1 MRSHPLARA
10 LRADKLCLAALEA
23 TLNSYL
29 DGTAE
34 EDLPTLRMIKT
45 PIHQVEQRAAGLAEA
60 LKKSIPDLEVD
71 VAPSVAR
78 SGGGTLPTYEIP
90 SFAVRFGG
98 TDAEALAGELRSVD
112 PPVIGRVREGSLW
125 LDVRTL
131 LPGDEEAVIG
141 AVRHARG

>member
-1 MRSHPLARA
+1 MRRHPLSRA

-29 DGTAE
+29 EGTAE
-34 EDLPTLRMIKT
+34 QDLPTLRMIRT
-45 PIHQVEQRAAGLAEA
+45 PVSKLEERATNLAEELRRNVA
-60 LKKSIPDLEVD
+60 GLEVD
-71 VAPSVAR
+71 VTPSVAR

-90 SFAVRFGG
+90 SFAVRLGG
-98 TDAEALAGELRSVD
+98 TDPEALAEELRSGD
-112 PPVIGRVREGSLW
+112 PPVIGRVREGRLW

-141 AVRHARG
+141 ALRDAHG

>member
-1 MRSHPLARA
+1 MRHHPLARA

-29 DGTAE
+29 EDAAE
-34 EDLPTLRMIKT
+34 VDLPTLRMI
-45 PIHQVEQRAAGLAEA
+45 RASASEMEDRAVNLAQN
-60 LKKSIPDLEVD
+60 LRRNVPGLEVD

-90 SFAVRFGG
+90 SFAARLGG
-98 TDAEALAGELRSVD
+98 TDPDALAEKLRSAD
-112 PPVIGRVREGSLW
+112 PPVIGRVHGGMLW

-141 AVRHARG
+141 ALRDANG